1 MKGLLKNNLYGVIE
15 NIKIVFAFITLL
27 GMALLFT
34 GEASLLNIFSLIVA
48 PVVAVLTIS
57 CLRKESSSKWSKY
70 KLTLPV
76 KRKEIVKGQYIS
88 HFLISLAGMLTVALF
103 ILLTVVIHGNQYFYY
118 GFRDAVTLILL
129 GGILSILI
137 GAIAYPLYYLWG
149 AERTEIILVL
159 SVVLS
164 IAVIM
169 GLSIFVNFFTGS
181 GDVSDTV
188 YYISLSAIM
197 AITVLIFLLSYFLTC
212 QIFKYKEY

>member
-76 KRKEIVKGQYIS
+76 KRKEIVKSQYIS

-103 ILLTVVIHGNQYFYY
+103 ILLTVLIHGNQYFYY

>member
-103 ILLTVVIHGNQYFYY
+103 ILLTVLIHGNQYFYY
-118 GFRDAVTLILL
+118 GSRDAVTLILL

>member
-103 ILLTVVIHGNQYFYY
+103 ILLTVLIHGNQYFYY

-137 GAIAYPLYYLWG
+137 GAIAYQLYYLWG

>member
-70 KLTLPV
+70 KPTLPV

-103 ILLTVVIHGNQYFYY
+103 ILLTVLIHGNQYFYY

>member
-103 ILLTVVIHGNQYFYY
+103 ILLTVLIHGNQYFYY

-169 GLSIFVNFFTGS
+169 GLSIFVNFLQEAEMF
-181 GDVSDTV
+181 
-188 YYISLSAIM
+188 
-197 AITVLIFLLSYFLTC
+197 
-212 QIFKYKEY
+212 QIQCIILV

>member
-57 CLRKESSSKWSKY
+57 CLRKESSSKGSKY

-103 ILLTVVIHGNQYFYY
+103 ILLTVLIHGNQYFYY

>member
-1 MKGLLKNNLYGVIE
+1 M
-15 NIKIVFAFITLL
+15 
-27 GMALLFT
+27 
-34 GEASLLNIFSLIVA
+34 NIFSLIVA

-103 ILLTVVIHGNQYFYY
+103 ILLTVLIHGNQYFYY

>member
-1 MKGLLKNNLYGVIE
+1 
-15 NIKIVFAFITLL
+15 
-27 GMALLFT
+27 MALLFT

-103 ILLTVVIHGNQYFYY
+103 ILLTVLIHGNQYFYY

-169 GLSIFVNFFTGS
+169 GLSI
-181 GDVSDTV
+181 
-188 YYISLSAIM
+188 L
-197 AITVLIFLLSYFLTC
+197 
-212 QIFKYKEY
+212 

>member
-76 KRKEIVKGQYIS
+76 KRKDIVKGQYIS

-103 ILLTVVIHGNQYFYY
+103 ILLTVLIHGNQYFYY

>member
-1 MKGLLKNNLYGVIE
+1 MKGLLKNNLYGLIE
-15 NIKIVFAFITLL
+15 NIKIVFAFIALL
-27 GMALLFT
+27 GIVLLFT
-34 GEASLLNIFSLIVA
+34 GEANLLNIFSLIVA

-76 KRKEIVKGQYIS
+76 KRKEIVKSQYIS
-88 HFLISLAGMLTVALF
+88 HSLISLAGMLTVTLF
-103 ILLTVVIHGNQYFYY
+103 ILLTVLIHGNQYFYY

-149 AERTEIILVL
+149 AERTEVILVL
-159 SVVLS
+159 SVLLS
-164 IAVIM
+164 LAVII

-181 GDVSDTV
+181 RDVSDTV

-197 AITVLIFLLSYFLTC
+197 AITVLMFLLSYFLTC
-212 QIFKYKEY
+212 QIFKHKEY

>member
-103 ILLTVVIHGNQYFYY
+103 ILLTVLIHGNQYFYY